1 MKKFIFLIFST
12 LFLQAC
18 TDEQKTNNTA
28 PSINTKETQHTVTST
43 SEPEAK
49 TWNGTSLSDA
59 TIKNIQEAKYVYTQ
73 CVYKEA
79 QKKGYTKID
88 SRVATDAVIK
98 QCETDLT
105 KIRNIFISDGVPEI
119 IADRY
124 LKKTRV
130 NMTRKIL
137 QSLMFAEA
145 ARKAGATQ

>member
-1 MKKFIFLIFST
+1 MKKFIFLIFSG
-12 LFLQAC
+12 LLLQAC
-18 TDEQKTNNTA
+18 SDDKTNNAT
-28 PSINTKETQHTVTST
+28 PPENI
-43 SEPEAK
+43 SEPQQTSVSTPEASAK

-59 TIKNIQEAKYVYTQ
+59 TIKEVQEAKYTYTQ

-79 QKKGYTKID
+79 QKQGYTKIN

-98 QCETDLT
+98 QCEPDLA
-105 KIRNIFISDGVPEI
+105 KIREVFINEGVPEI
-119 IADRY
+119 IANRY

-145 ARKAGATQ
+145 ARKSGATQ

>member
-1 MKKFIFLIFST
+1 MKKFIFLIFSI

-28 PSINTKETQHTVTST
+28 PSINTKETQQTDTST
-43 SEPEAK
+43 SEPKAK
-49 TWNGTSLSDA
+49 TWNGTSLSDT
-59 TIKNIQEAKYVYTQ
+59 TIKEVQQAKYTYTQ
-73 CVYKEA
+73 CVYTEA
-79 QKKGYTKID
+79 QKQGYTKID

-98 QCETDLT
+98 QCEPDLT
-105 KIRNIFISDGVPEI
+105 KIREVFTSAGVPEI

-137 QSLMFAEA
+137 KSLMFAEA